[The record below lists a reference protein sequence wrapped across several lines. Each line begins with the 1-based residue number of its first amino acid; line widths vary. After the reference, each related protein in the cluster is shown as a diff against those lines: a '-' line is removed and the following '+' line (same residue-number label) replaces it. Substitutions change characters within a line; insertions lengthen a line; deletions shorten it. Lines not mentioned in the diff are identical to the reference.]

1 MERSIYYDI
10 TYAYNMSN
18 YPDWVLKYKRK
29 GTLVQKK
36 RDDLYYLYR
45 VHSIWNKDKKRA
57 QLITDEFL
65 GKITPDG
72 FVEPKVKRM
81 MHRFDQITVKEYGAS
96 FLLQHISSDLVE
108 KLRNNFP
115 EWREIFICAVMRILH
130 CSPLKNISFH
140 YEASYLSKTLKDAHV
155 SPDSLGDLIRRIGM
169 DRNSMVRF
177 MKSMMSG
184 DRYLA
189 VDLTHVL
196 SMSESVIS
204 ATLGHNSMDEYL
216 PQVQILFLFSLD
228 HDSPAYFRIMPGA
241 INSVASLVTSMEE
254 SGAGKIVLVAD
265 TGFYSSSNVNDLD
278 SMGILYII
286 PLRRNSK
293 LIDYSTDGE
302 KHFMFQDHP
311 IFYHKYSKENHT
323 VFTFR
328 NNFLKAEEE
337 GDFIR
342 RNEKISETMLK
353 KAREKMGT
361 ISVIT
366 NLHVSGEIVYD
377 MLKSRADIEQAYDTF
392 KNTLHAD
399 RTYMRDDFQ
408 LNGWMFIDFIAL
420 IMHYRIYSMLKSHD
434 MLRKYSP
441 KDVLEHLERI
451 SKLLIGEEWKT
462 SEIPKKS
469 KTLIEE
475 LEIPIM

>member
-1 MERSIYYDI
+1 
-10 TYAYNMSN
+10 
-18 YPDWVLKYKRK
+18 
-29 GTLVQKK
+29 VQ
-36 RDDLYYLYR
+36 
-45 VHSIWNKDKKRA
+45 
-57 QLITDEFL
+57 
-65 GKITPDG
+65 
-72 FVEPKVKRM
+72 
-81 MHRFDQITVKEYGAS
+81 
-96 FLLQHISSDLVE
+96 
-108 KLRNNFP
+108 
-115 EWREIFICAVMRILH
+115 
-130 CSPLKNISFH
+130 
-140 YEASYLSKTLKDAHV
+140 
-155 SPDSLGDLIRRIGM
+155 
-169 DRNSMVRF
+169 F
-177 MKSMMSG
+177 MKSMMK
-184 DRYLA
+184 DDHYLA

-196 SMSESVIS
+196 SMSEGIIS
-204 ATLGHNSMDEYL
+204 ATLGHNSMEEYL
-216 PQVQILFLFSLD
+216 PQVQVLFLFSLD

-241 INSVASLVTSMEE
+241 INSVASLVTSIRE
-254 SGAGKIVLVAD
+254 SGVKRIVLVAY
-265 TGFYSSSNVNDLD
+265 TGFYSSPNVNDLD
-278 SMGILYII
+278 SMGISYII

-302 KHFMFQDHP
+302 KHFMFQEHP

-328 NNFLKAEEE
+328 NNFFKAEEE

-353 KAREKMGT
+353 RVRERMGT

-377 MLKSRADIEQAYDTF
+377 MLKSRTDIEQAYDRF

-408 LNGWMFIDFIAL
+408 LNGWMFINFIVL

-434 MLRKYSP
+434 MLRKNSP
-441 KDVLEHLERI
+441 GGVLQHLERI

-469 KTLIEE
+469 KTPIEE
-475 LEIPIM
+475 LETPIM